1 MQEVN
6 EKDWKLFRSKVSIWQ
21 ENYIDRLNKEYIEL
35 LSEDEN
41 PSEKFW
47 KLERRISKDKRNKGV
62 ILDMKR
68 SSLMMNLVS
77 LIREEAIDLDDLDE
91 FSDGL
96 KESVNTI
103 VTR

>member
-35 LSEDEN
+35 LSKDEN
-41 PSEKFW
+41 PSKKFW

-77 LIREEAIDLDDLDE
+77 LIREEAIGLDDLE
-91 FSDGL
+91 AFSDEL
-96 KESVNTI
+96 KATITNI